1 MHSLAKSSLNPIEK
15 KLRGIYSTTKER
27 HEREVSTSNL
37 VQILIQ
43 EATDLAN
50 LVCLNPSRNSRLVLM
65 NPVRQECTLG
75 GLLGT
80 EREWIDLSN
89 LYNSVK

>member
-1 MHSLAKSSLNPIEK
+1 MQSLAKSSLNPIEK

-50 LVCLNPSRNSRLVLM
+50 LVCPDFFFH
-65 NPVRQECTLG
+65 ETL
-75 GLLGT
+75 
-80 EREWIDLSN
+80 DQFS
-89 LYNSVK
+89 

>member
-1 MHSLAKSSLNPIEK
+1 MQSLAKSSLNPIEK

-50 LVCLNPSRNSRLVLM
+50 LVSLEAFLTRFGLVFFINL
-65 NPVRQECTLG
+65 VRQECILD

-80 EREWIDLSN
+80 KREDGEG
-89 LYNSVK
+89 

>member
-1 MHSLAKSSLNPIEK
+1 MQSLAKSSLNPIEK

-50 LVCLNPSRNSRLVLM
+50 LVCVQRFFTRLGLVFI
-65 NPVRQECTLG
+65 NFDRQECILD

-80 EREWIDLSN
+80 ETGG
-89 LYNSVK
+89 

>member
-1 MHSLAKSSLNPIEK
+1 MQSLAKSSLNPIEK

-50 LVCLNPSRNSRLVLM
+50 LVSFRSFLTRFGLVFFINLD
-65 NPVRQECTLG
+65 RQECILD

-80 EREWIDLSN
+80 KREDGEDN
-89 LYNSVK
+89 DQT

>member
-1 MHSLAKSSLNPIEK
+1 MQSLAKSSLNPIEK

-50 LVCLNPSRNSRLVLM
+50 LVCLKLCQKLELVFI
-65 NPVRQECTLG
+65 NFDRQECTLDG
-75 GLLGT
+75 RHGT
-80 EREWIDLSN
+80 KTRTVEDQI
-89 LYNSVK
+89 

>member
-1 MHSLAKSSLNPIEK
+1 
-15 KLRGIYSTTKER
+15 
-27 HEREVSTSNL
+27 

-50 LVCLNPSRNSRLVLM
+50 LVSPEVFHETWVSFHNLD
-65 NPVRQECTLG
+65 RQECTPD

-80 EREWIDLSN
+80 
-89 LYNSVK
+89 

>member
-50 LVCLNPSRNSRLVLM
+50 LVSLETFFSRLGLVFTNLD
-65 NPVRQECTLG
+65 RQECTLD

-80 EREWIDLSN
+80 KRDRGLDQT
-89 LYNSVK
+89 